1 MKRELDENITGVW
14 LEFKPATIIKGQGIC
29 RLIDKGHTNEYC
41 DWENEAQLNMID
53 VCPIFTALEYW
64 YRDLVH
70 YLQPGYLME
79 YWNSK
84 QRRELSLNSSSYY
97 IINGVLLRKKYD
109 EVFLRCLEQEY
120 ASKFVKELHDGPL
133 GGNFSGD
140 TNTHNILRDG
150 YY

>member
-1 MKRELDENITGVW
+1 MCKS
-14 LEFKPATIIKGQGIC
+14 TIES
-29 RLIDKGHTNEYC
+29 HTNEDC
-41 DWENEAQLNMID
+41 DWENEAELNMID
-53 VCPIFTALEYW
+53 VCPIFTALEPW

-70 YLQPGYLME
+70 YLQQGYLPE
-79 YWNSK
+79 HWNSK
-84 QRRELSLNSSSYY
+84 QQMMLHLKPASYQ

-140 TNTHNILRDG
+140 TNTHKILRDG